1 MVMQPKITE
10 RDRTAIA
17 TAVAKAEARTSVE
30 MRLVLAHSSSH
41 YGAFALIYPALLAL
55 VAGGVASAILP
66 GLDAWRLFLG
76 QAVLFLVGV
85 AVLQWLPLRFALIP
99 HGIKRKAAWR
109 HARLHYASIGLK
121 QPHLRSAL
129 LIFCSQVERSIEILV
144 DDAIAEKLPEAVWAP
159 IVADFQAS
167 FAQGKVAEAFAAAAS
182 GCAAI
187 LEPVFPPVI
196 GQKNEIPDTLVEL

>member
-1 MVMQPKITE
+1 MQPKITDG
-10 RDRTAIA
+10 DRAAIA
-17 TAVAKAEARTSVE
+17 AAVAKAEATTSVE
-30 MRLVLAHSSSH
+30 IRMVLAHSSSH

-55 VAGGVASAILP
+55 VAGGVASAVFP
-66 GLDAWRLFLG
+66 GLEATRLFLG
-76 QAVLFLVGV
+76 EAVLFLVAV
-85 AVLQWLPLRFALIP
+85 VVLQWLPLRFALIP

-121 QPHLRSAL
+121 QPHLRSAI

-144 DDAIAEKLPEAVWAP
+144 DDAIAEKLPEAVWSP
-159 IVADFQAS
+159 IVAEFQAA
-167 FAQGKVAEAFAAAAS
+167 FAQGKVAEAFCAAAA

-196 GQKNEIPDTLVEL
+196 GQINEIPDTLVEL